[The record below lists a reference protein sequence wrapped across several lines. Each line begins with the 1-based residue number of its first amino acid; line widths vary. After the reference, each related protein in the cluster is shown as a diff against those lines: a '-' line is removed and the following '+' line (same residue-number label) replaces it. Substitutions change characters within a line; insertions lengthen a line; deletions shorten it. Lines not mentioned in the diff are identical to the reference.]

1 MNASTPVIR
10 LSLFALTGAMILGA
24 ATLHPRTEQAAA
36 AMIPTATSTAALST
50 VTLPTITVRP
60 SADEIA
66 AANAI
71 ADKALPTLPT
81 VYVSASEEEMLAAL
95 IDPTDQIQIMSTI
108 TASTP
113 ERERNPA
120 AAAAMQP
127 MLGDVSANADEDS
140 GNAFGAVLSEG
151 DIAASPP
158 APGHAL
164 LFVRQ
169 SARARTQ
176 ELNMFGTEQGRW
188 TEQGRSDQGFA

>member
-36 AMIPTATSTAALST
+36 AMIPTATSMAASST
-50 VTLPTITVRP
+50 VTLPTISVRP

-66 AANAI
+66 AANAV

-108 TASTP
+108 RVYPDAD
-113 ERERNPA
+113 EI
-120 AAAAMQP
+120 AAAMQP
-127 MLGDVSANADEDS
+127 MLGDATANADEDS
-140 GNAFGAVLSEG
+140 GNAFGAVLSEAMSQHHRLRLDMPYYSFG
-151 DIAASPP
+151 KVLV
-158 APGHAL
+158 HAHK
-164 LFVRQ
+164 
-169 SARARTQ
+169 
-176 ELNMFGTEQGRW
+176 N
-188 TEQGRSDQGFA
+188 